1 MMATPRTGI
10 FYHPS
15 FSRRSYLTVGRRLAD
30 FPGVLSDLLTLP
42 QVLLFEPQPVS
53 DELILKVHT
62 PDLIAEVAKDP
73 L

>member
-1 MMATPRTGI
+1 MTTPRTGI

-30 FPGVLSDLLTLP
+30 FPGVLRDLLARP
-42 QVLLFEPQPVS
+42 QVVLFESQPAS
-53 DELILKVHT
+53 DELILRVHT
-62 PDLIAEVAKDP
+62 RGLIEEVAKDP